1 MTRKIISIFTLW
13 TFHLCSNISPVYGV
27 YISQLIISPVYGVY
41 LSQLVRYFSV
51 RGSYHDVLD
60 RELLL
65 TETLLS
71 QMWLVVK
78 LKSSLGKFTI
88 ATRSWLTVL
97 EYLCHKW
104 PRICPVCCNYN
115 TVLSSFVTC
124 HQVCSMLSHVEQ
136 TLLTR
141 LEHMSSSPI
150 FNVVPVVQ
158 SMGFCVLF
166 CRTVWYV
173 VGIYFWHCIV
183 YS

>member
-13 TFHLCSNISPVYGV
+13 TFHLCSNISPAPVYGV
-27 YISQLIISPVYGVY
+27 YISQLI
-41 LSQLVRYFSV
+41 RYFSV
-51 RGSYHDVLD
+51 RCSYHDVLD

-141 LEHMSSSPI
+141 LEQMSSSPI
-150 FNVVPVVQ
+150 FSVVPVVQ
-158 SMGFCVLF
+158 SMVFCVLF
-166 CRTVWYV
+166 CRSVWYV
-173 VGIYFWHCIV
+173 VGFSFWHCIV